1 MSIRDIVL
9 YPHEVLT
16 KKARPVADI
25 DDEVRQLVDDMVA
38 TMYDAPGIG
47 LAAPQV
53 GVLQRLT
60 VIDVSS
66 REEEPPDLKVLINP
80 EIVHREG
87 KIVWEEG
94 CLSIPGIYEKVERAE
109 KVVVQALD
117 RDGEEYELEADG
129 LLSVCIQH
137 EIDHLDGVL
146 FLQHLS
152 GLKRRLAI
160 KKYRKVLDR
169 MEKEAAEGKDDEE
182 GDA

>member
-9 YPHEVLT
+9 FPHEVLT
-16 KKARPVADI
+16 KKARAVDQV
-25 DDEVRQLVDDMVA
+25 DDEIRQLVDDMVA

-53 GVLQRLT
+53 GVLKRLT
-60 VIDVSS
+60 VIDVAP

-109 KVVVQALD
+109 SVVVQALD
-117 RDGEEYELEADG
+117 RDGKEYELEADG

-137 EIDHLDGVL
+137 ELDHLDGVL

-160 KKYRKVLDR
+160 KKYRKIIER
-169 MEKEAAEGKDDEE
+169 MEKEAEEAEAEE
-182 GDA
+182 GEA